1 MKILVINGPNIN
13 MLGIREKAIYGVE
26 TYDQLKDFIN
36 AIGEE
41 KKIHIEHYQSNIEGE
56 IVTKIQGAYGN
67 IDGIVINA
75 GAYTHYSIA
84 IMDALK
90 SVNIPTVEVH
100 ISNIFKRE
108 EFRHKSYIA
117 PVCIGSICGFGM
129 YGYKLAVEALINENV
144 NEKNKGI

>member
-13 MLGIREKAIYGVE
+13 MLGIREKDIYGVE
-26 TYDQLKDFIN
+26 TYDQLIN
-36 AIGEE
+36 YIDIIGEE

-56 IVTKIQGAYGN
+56 LVTKIQAAYGN
-67 IDGIVINA
+67 MDGIIINA

-90 SVNIPTVEVH
+90 SVSIPTVEVH
-100 ISNIFKRE
+100 LSNIFKRE
-108 EFRHKSYIA
+108 EFRHKSFIA

-129 YGYKLAVEALINENV
+129 YGYKLAVDALVNV
-144 NEKNKGI
+144 NLNKRNP

>member
-13 MLGIREKAIYGVE
+13 MLGIREKDIYGIE
-26 TYDQLKDFIN
+26 TYDQLIN
-36 AIGEE
+36 YIHIIGED

-56 IVTKIQGAYGN
+56 IVSKIQTTYGKV
-67 IDGIVINA
+67 DGIVINA

-100 ISNIFKRE
+100 ISNVFKRE

-129 YGYKLAVEALINENV
+129 YGYKLAVDALINV
-144 NEKNKGI
+144 NRK

>member
-13 MLGIREKAIYGVE
+13 MLGIREKDIYGVE
-26 TYDQLKDFIN
+26 TYEQLKKFIQM
-36 AIGEE
+36 IGEE
-41 KKIHIEHYQSNIEGE
+41 KKIHIEHFQSNIEGE
-56 IVTKIQGAYGN
+56 IVTRIQKAYGN

-75 GAYTHYSIA
+75 AAYTHYSIA

-100 ISNIFKRE
+100 ISNVFKRE

-117 PVCIGSICGFGM
+117 PVSIGSICGFGI
-129 YGYKLAVEALINENV
+129 YGYKLAVEALINEYSK
-144 NEKNKGI
+144 EK

>member
-13 MLGIREKAIYGVE
+13 MLGIREKDIYGSE
-26 TYDQLKDFIN
+26 TYEQLIN
-36 AIGEE
+36 YIDIIGKE
-41 KKIHIEHYQSNIEGE
+41 KKIQIEHYQSNIEGE
-56 IVTKIQGAYGN
+56 IVTKIQGAYGD
-67 IDGIVINA
+67 IDGIVINP

-90 SVNIPTVEVH
+90 SVDIPTVEVH
-100 ISNIFKRE
+100 ISNVFKRE

-129 YGYKLAVEALINENV
+129 YGYKLAVEALINMNS
-144 NEKNKGI
+144 KGK

>member
-56 IVTKIQGAYGN
+56 IVTKIQKAYEN
-67 IDGIVINA
+67 VDGIVINA

-108 EFRHKSYIA
+108 EFRHKSFIA

-129 YGYKLAVEALINENV
+129 YGYKLAIDALINMNSKV
-144 NEKNKGI
+144 